1 MVEAVYCVTSDE
13 PKANAI
19 LTQLRSSGLS
29 SEISVLLEGDADT
42 RNISVKEDA
51 FRGAKI
57 GSIVGALIGLTLPGV
72 GAVLAAGPLVALLS
86 ALSGAAA
93 GGAVGGLAGG
103 SGTFAP
109 LGLPKEVEERLHERF
124 SEGDILIAVHSN
136 DPAQLHQAVR
146 IFRSEG
152 AEFIYDREQSR
163 SPK

>member
-57 GSIVGALIGLTLPGV
+57 GSIVGALIALTLPGV
-72 GAVLAAGPLVALLS
+72 GAVLAVGPLATLLS

-93 GGAVGGLAGG
+93 GGAV
-103 SGTFAP
+103 
-109 LGLPKEVEERLHERF
+109 
-124 SEGDILIAVHSN
+124 
-136 DPAQLHQAVR
+136 
-146 IFRSEG
+146 
-152 AEFIYDREQSR
+152 
-163 SPK
+163 